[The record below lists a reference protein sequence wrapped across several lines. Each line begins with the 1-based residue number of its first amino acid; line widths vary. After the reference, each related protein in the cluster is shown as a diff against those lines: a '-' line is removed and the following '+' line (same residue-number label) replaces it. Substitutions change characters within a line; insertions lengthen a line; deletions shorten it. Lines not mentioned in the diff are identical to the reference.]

1 MTSRRGFLA
10 SLMAAPAVI
19 LTPKLLMPVKGL
31 VQPDMLPPDF
41 DLSLHELDARVL
53 KQSLDRAPGPLDRDT
68 LARLLWPGICE
79 IFGAEGGFA

>member
-1 MTSRRGFLA
+1 MISRRGFIT

-19 LTPKLLMPVKGL
+19 LTPKLLMPVRGL

-41 DLSLHELDARVL
+41 DLSLHEVD
-53 KQSLDRAPGPLDRDT
+53 LDRAPGPLDRDT

>member
-1 MTSRRGFLA
+1 MITRRGILT

-41 DLSLHELDARVL
+41 DLSLHETD
-53 KQSLDRAPGPLDRDT
+53 LDRASGTIDRDE
-68 LARLLWPGICE
+68 LARLLWPGIVAV
-79 IFGAEGGFA
+79 FGAEGGFA